1 MSQVKVVT
9 DSAAELSPQVVED
22 LGITVVPWRIRLGS
36 ETVTD
41 DADFLQTRF
50 HKDLAR
56 KGIVP
61 TALPPDRDQFAQ
73 AYQELAGETD
83 QIISV
88 HTSGELSTVVQ
99 GAKQGA
105 RTLLGRCRV
114 DVVDSLFI
122 SRALGLLVTRVA
134 QACQE
139 GASGSEV
146 TRFVGSLISRIYF
159 AFYVE
164 TLDHLKRRG
173 FVRNV
178 RLRGSGLSRSLLLFE
193 DGEIASLRQ
202 SRSRG
207 APVERLVDFV
217 TEFQDIEHLSVV
229 HSGLGPGIEGISS
242 LLAEDLSGQEFEE
255 HIYGPVL
262 SSYIGTL
269 ALGVVIFEEAF

>member
-22 LGITVVPWRIRLGS
+22 LGITVVPWRIRLGP

-41 DADFLQTRF
+41 DGDFLKTRF
-50 HKDLAR
+50 HKELAG

-61 TALPPDRDQFAQ
+61 VAIPPHREQFSQ
-73 AYQELAGETD
+73 AYQELARETD

-88 HTSGELSTVVQ
+88 HTSSGLSTVVQ
-99 GAKQGA
+99 AAKQGS
-105 RTLLGRCRV
+105 RSLLGRCRI
-114 DVVDSLFI
+114 DVIDSLFI
-122 SRALGLLVTRVA
+122 SRALGLLVTRA
-134 QACQE
+134 ARACQE
-139 GASGSEV
+139 GATGPEI
-146 TRFVGSLISRIYF
+146 TRFVGSLISRVYF

-173 FVRNV
+173 FIRNV
-178 RLRGSGLSRSLLLFE
+178 RFQESGLSRSLLLFE
-193 DGEIASLRQ
+193 DGKIGSLRQ

-207 APVERLVDFV
+207 APVERLVDFA
-217 TEFQDIEHLSVV
+217 TEFQDIERLSVV
-229 HSGLGPGIEGISS
+229 HTGLGPGVEGIAS
-242 LLAEDLSGQEFEE
+242 LFAEDLPNQEFED

-262 SSYIGTL
+262 SSYIGAL

>member
-9 DSAAELSPQVVED
+9 DSAAELSSQVVED

-41 DADFLQTRF
+41 DADFLKTRF
-50 HKDLAR
+50 HKELAC

-61 TALPPDRDQFAQ
+61 TAIPPDREQFAQ
-73 AYQELAGETD
+73 VYQELARETD

-88 HTSGELSTVVQ
+88 HTSSELSTVVQ
-99 GAKQGA
+99 AAKQGA
-105 RTLLGRCRV
+105 RSLLGRCRI
-114 DVVDSLFI
+114 DVIDSLFL
-122 SRALGLLVTRVA
+122 SRALGLLVTEVA

-139 GASGSEV
+139 GAFGAEV
-146 TRFVGSLISRIYF
+146 TRFAGSLISRIYF

-173 FVRNV
+173 FIRNV
-178 RLRGSGLSRSLLLFE
+178 RLRESGLSRSLLLFE
-193 DGEIASLRQ
+193 DGKIASLRQ

-229 HSGLGPGIEGISS
+229 HTGLGPGIKGISS
-242 LLAEDLSGQEFEE
+242 LLAEDLPEQDFKE

-262 SSYIGTL
+262 SSYVGAL

>member
-1 MSQVKVVT
+1 MSQVRVVT
-9 DSAAELSPQVVED
+9 DSAAELSPQIVEE

-41 DADFLQTRF
+41 DADFLETCF
-50 HKDLAR
+50 HKDLAH

-61 TALPPDRDQFAQ
+61 TAIPPDREQFAQ

-83 QIISV
+83 QIISI
-88 HTSGELSTVVQ
+88 HTSSKLSTVVQ
-99 GAKQGA
+99 AAKQGS
-105 RTLLGRCRV
+105 RSLLGRCRI
-114 DVVDSLFI
+114 DVIDSLFI
-122 SRALGLLVTRVA
+122 SRALGLLVARVA
-134 QACQE
+134 RVCQE
-139 GASGSEV
+139 GASGAEV

-173 FVRNV
+173 FIRNV
-178 RLRGSGLSRSLLLFE
+178 RLRESGLSRSLLLFE

-207 APVERLVDFV
+207 APVERLVEFV

-229 HSGLGPGIEGISS
+229 HTGLGPGIEGISS
-242 LLAEDLSGQEFEE
+242 LLAEDLPDQEFEE

-269 ALGVVIFEEAF
+269 ALGVMIFEEVF

>member
-9 DSAAELSPQVVED
+9 DSAAELSPQIVED
-22 LGITVVPWRIRLGS
+22 LGITVVPWQIRLES

-41 DADFLQTRF
+41 DADFLETRF

-56 KGIVP
+56 RGIEP
-61 TALPPDRDQFAQ
+61 TAVPPDRDQFARV
-73 AYQELAGETD
+73 YQKLASETD
-83 QIISV
+83 QIVSV
-88 HTSGELSTVVQ
+88 HTSSELSTVVQ
-99 GAKQGA
+99 AARQGA
-105 RTLLGRCRV
+105 RSLLGRCRV
-114 DVVDSLFI
+114 DVIDSLFI
-122 SRALGLLVTRVA
+122 SRALGLLVTEVA
-134 QACQE
+134 RACEE
-139 GASGSEV
+139 GASGSEI

-159 AFYVE
+159 AFYTE

-178 RLRGSGLSRSLLLFE
+178 RLRESGLSRSLLLFE

-229 HSGLGPGIEGISS
+229 HTGLGPGIEGISS
-242 LLAEDLSGQEFEE
+242 LLAEDLPDQDFEE

-262 SSYIGTL
+262 SSYIGAL